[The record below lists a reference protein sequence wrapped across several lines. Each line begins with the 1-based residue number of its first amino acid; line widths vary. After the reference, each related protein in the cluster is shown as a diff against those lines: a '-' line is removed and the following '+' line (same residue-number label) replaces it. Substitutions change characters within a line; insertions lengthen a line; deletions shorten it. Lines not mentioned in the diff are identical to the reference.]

1 MAMDGSV
8 WSGDRTMRRP
18 LSRVTRSTLSSR
30 GRGEGAVSCV
40 VPGCGSAPRGADGVV
55 LSLPRGGCAAGGAC
69 LGLLSGL
76 CGGGL
81 APACVLAGLGRPAA
95 GCDAAGAVARKAE
108 SETAISGSHRRA
120 NIVRNACMSPLPD
133 ATGRHLESCERLGS
147 RACLAPFPR
156 EWPASD
162 RRNVVAPKPKCVIRC
177 CAPADGSPH
186 VLAPAP
192 TA

>member
-40 VPGCGSAPRGADGVV
+40 VSGRGAGDPV
-55 LSLPRGGCAAGGAC
+55 LSLLRGGCAAGGAC

-81 APACVLAGLGRPAA
+81 APACVPAGLGRPGA
-95 GCDAAGAVARKAE
+95 GWDAAGADARKAE

-120 NIVRNACMSPLPD
+120 NLVRNGCMSPLPD

-177 CAPADGSPH
+177 RAPADGSPH
-186 VLAPAP
+186 VLASAP